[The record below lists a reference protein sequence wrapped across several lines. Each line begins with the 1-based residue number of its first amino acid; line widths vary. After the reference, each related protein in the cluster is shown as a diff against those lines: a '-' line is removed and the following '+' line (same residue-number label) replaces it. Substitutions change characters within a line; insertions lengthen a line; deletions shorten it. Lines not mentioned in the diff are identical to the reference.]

1 MDLELVNHDEISHT
15 VMCRQY
21 LVYSKNNWEFLDKI
35 NNEFKTF
42 ILDDMLKYFTEI
54 KDDEKCVEI
63 NKRLINK

>member
-1 MDLELVNHDEISHT
+1 MDLELVNRDEISHT

-35 NNEFKTF
+35 DIEFKTF

-54 KDDEKCVEI
+54 KDDEKCIEI
-63 NKRLINK
+63 NKQISNV